1 MFPELGNVNEG
12 VEADCKPGAV
22 EVLDGAATDIP
33 AASLE
38 GATAVKVGVDVAGEL
53 EKLAI
58 LDDTGEIKSS
68 DDALLLASGATDLT
82 SAFVPP
88 IPNDKVLAALFSAVV
103 PSDLADVTNDNP
115 TGALEEKLNPVNAG
129 DDEIAGLLLD
139 TANMEVETAE
149 LIAGLSVGGGVVSF
163 GGEYDKPL
171 LRLEV
176 DATDVKWRGAFSV
189 VDAAEGNTLSDGLA
203 TSSAFSVLS
212 PLSELV
218 LANVVGLVTL
228 WPSVDLFFAV
238 DVSKSDVIGCLMPKM
253 KFEAP
258 VCLSL
263 LTEASGIADTP
274 VAGRVPGGPFENAN
288 SVLLSTE
295 ALGTA
300 FPGSFDKNKP
310 PDEVTVLDSDATGCS
325 LIGEPAMFFK
335 FGSTLC
341 SNIFCSTFCSF
352 LFESIFCSVVSTSIL
367 LDGIRTSRSSSNSGK
382 SSITAILKA
391 GVHDLEA
398 ETEFPKRAG
407 LSEKAAFGDPSFII
421 FSLSFF
427 SREPFKFVSRG
438 PFAPSKS

>member
-1 MFPELGNVNEG
+1 LFPELGNVNEG

-68 DDALLLASGATDLT
+68 DDALLLASGATDFT

-228 WPSVDLFFAV
+228 
-238 DVSKSDVIGCLMPKM
+238 
-253 KFEAP
+253 
-258 VCLSL
+258 
-263 LTEASGIADTP
+263 
-274 VAGRVPGGPFENAN
+274 
-288 SVLLSTE
+288 
-295 ALGTA
+295 
-300 FPGSFDKNKP
+300 
-310 PDEVTVLDSDATGCS
+310 
-325 LIGEPAMFFK
+325 
-335 FGSTLC
+335 
-341 SNIFCSTFCSF
+341 
-352 LFESIFCSVVSTSIL
+352 
-367 LDGIRTSRSSSNSGK
+367 
-382 SSITAILKA
+382 
-391 GVHDLEA
+391 
-398 ETEFPKRAG
+398 
-407 LSEKAAFGDPSFII
+407 EK
-421 FSLSFF
+421 
-427 SREPFKFVSRG
+427 
-438 PFAPSKS
+438 